1 MKILYIHQYFKTPRE
16 PGGTRIYYI
25 VQQLIKEGHDVT
37 VVTQRKTG
45 DISREVVHI
54 DGIKIIYLRNSYSN
68 NMSIRMRLKSFFLFM
83 YKSSIE
89 AFKHKG
95 LDLVI
100 ATSTPLSVG
109 LPALLLKKIK
119 RIPFVFEVRD
129 LWPEVPIQLGG
140 LKNPIGIKLATYF
153 EKTIYKNASHV
164 VALSPGM
171 YKGVAKYVNEDKISM
186 IPNMAKIEA
195 FWNREKNIEVINNMK
210 LNPNS
215 FKILHFG
222 TMGLANGLM
231 HMIKTAKI
239 SQEAGNKDIDFIFL
253 GEGKAETELKQYKK
267 DHNLTN
273 VYFYERV
280 AMKMTSE
287 IVNICD
293 ISLVPFLNIP
303 ILKTNSPNKL
313 FDSLSAGRPIV
324 VNSNG
329 WTKDMVEDNKC
340 GAYVDPENPQ
350 EFYDLI
356 VSWKNNPK
364 LLTLMGENSRK
375 LAENKYDQSILTKQ
389 FSKIISKL
397 DKSK

>member
-16 PGGTRIYYI
+16 PGGTRIYYM
-25 VQQLIKEGHDVT
+25 VQQLIREGHDVT
-37 VVTQRKTG
+37 VITQRKTG
-45 DISREVVHI
+45 DISRELVHI
-54 DGIKIIYLRNSYSN
+54 DGIKIVYLKNSYSN
-68 NMSIRMRLKSFFLFM
+68 NMSIKMRLKSFFIFM

-89 AFKHKG
+89 AFKHKKI
-95 LDLVI
+95 DLVI

-109 LPALLLKKIK
+109 LPALLLKKFK

-140 LKNPIGIKLATYF
+140 LKNFIGIKIAKYF
-153 EKTIYKNASHV
+153 EKTIYKNAKHI

-171 YKGVAKYVNEDKISM
+171 CKGVVKYVSRDKVSM

-195 FWNREKNIEVINNMK
+195 FWNRTKNLDVIKDMK

-239 SQEAGNKDIDFIFL
+239 SQENGNKDIDFIFL
-253 GEGKAETELKQYKK
+253 GEGKAEKELKQFKSE
-267 DHNLTN
+267 HQLTN

-329 WTKDMVEDNKC
+329 WTKDMVESNNC
-340 GAYVDPENPQ
+340 GAYVDPENPK

-356 VSWKNNPK
+356 ISWKNNPNLVK
-364 LLTLMGENSRK
+364 LMGGNSRK

-389 FSKIISKL
+389 FSKIISNL
-397 DKSK
+397 EISK